1 MKITN
6 INDKLEEMG
15 VPIESLSLGEF
26 DQIGEHTAKKER
38 SPGSHLY
45 NSVGAFF
52 RPNYERGLLIYSL
65 IRKHDIRSFLEIGF
79 GRGYGTMCAAK
90 AIHENG
96 GGKVVSIDPYFDE
109 NHIKKLLTI
118 YPKEWFNLIDLKAG
132 FSRDVLPELDEKFDF
147 IYIDG
152 DHTYNTVKFDW
163 ENTKDKFNKFLLFD
177 DYHMKSRKGDNIE
190 CAGVI
195 DQIEGYNKE
204 LIIMDR
210 RIFFDDRRIPDEEID
225 YGQVLVTHGKK

>member
-1 MKITN
+1 
-6 INDKLEEMG
+6 
-15 VPIESLSLGEF
+15 
-26 DQIGEHTAKKER
+26 
-38 SPGSHLY
+38 
-45 NSVGAFF
+45 
-52 RPNYERGLLIYSL
+52 
-65 IRKHDIRSFLEIGF
+65 
-79 GRGYGTMCAAK
+79 MCAAR

-118 YPKEWFNLIDLKAG
+118 YPKEWFKLIDLKSG
-132 FSRDVLPELDEKFDF
+132 LSKDVLPEIKEKFDF

-152 DHTYNTVKFDW
+152 DHMYDAVKFDW

-177 DYHMKSRKGDNIE
+177 DYHMTKQQSNIQ
-190 CAGVI
+190 CADVI

-210 RIFFDDRRIPDEEID
+210 RIFFDDRRVPDEEID
-225 YGQVLVTHGKK
+225 YGQVLVTHGEE

>member
-1 MKITN
+1 MKTIN
-6 INDKLEEMG
+6 IKEKLKDIGM
-15 VPIESLSLGEF
+15 PLESLSLGEF
-26 DQIGEHTAKKER
+26 DHIGEYTAKKER
-38 SPGSHLY
+38 SPGSELY
-45 NSVGAFF
+45 NRVGAFF

-65 IRKHDIRSFLEIGF
+65 IKKHNIRSFLEIGF
-79 GRGYGTMCAAK
+79 GRGYGTMCAAR

-109 NHIKKLLTI
+109 NHIKRLLTI
-118 YPKEWFNLIDLKAG
+118 YPKEWFKLIDLKSG
-132 FSRDVLPELDEKFDF
+132 FSKDVLPEIKEKFDF

-152 DHTYNTVKFDW
+152 DHTYDAVKFDW

-177 DYHMKSRKGDNIE
+177 DYHMTKQQSNIQ
-190 CAGVI
+190 CADVI

-210 RIFFDDRRIPDEEID
+210 RIFFDDRRVPDEEID